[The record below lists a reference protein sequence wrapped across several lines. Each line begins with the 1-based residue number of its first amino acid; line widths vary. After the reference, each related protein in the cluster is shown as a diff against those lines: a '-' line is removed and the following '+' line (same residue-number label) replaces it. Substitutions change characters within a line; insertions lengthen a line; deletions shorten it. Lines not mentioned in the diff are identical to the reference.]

1 MSWQEN
7 IVCCVCATYPLIV
20 LVLELF
26 LALLDDDPS
35 LQDALMLLLGRQL
48 VVVHDLRLEL
58 ILLDSYLGQHL
69 LQHTL
74 HLLQERTLGQH
85 LLQHTLHL
93 LQEINIGPTFAATH
107 IAFVTGKKHWAN
119 ICCNTHCICYRK

>member
-7 IVCCVCATYPLIV
+7 TVCCVCATYPLIV

-48 VVVHDLRLEL
+48 VVVHNLRLEL

-74 HLLQERTLGQH
+74 HS
-85 LLQHTLHL
+85 
-93 LQEINIGPTFAATH
+93 LQEINARPTFAATH
-107 IAFVTGKKHWAN
+107 IAFVTGNK
-119 ICCNTHCICYRK
+119 R